1 MDGWAWAAA
10 LALGG
15 GVFAVEG
22 FVDQMQQRPVP
33 QRLLSETLTP
43 ERMALEHI
51 LATGLDVVREHLRS
65 KHLPRHIYAVRP
77 GFAKLSKWNLEF
89 PNAYL
94 FEVGLQ
100 FAHLPRAQWP
110 SRLAEDE
117 QEVCLQHLLTDFDKP
132 IEAVAEW
139 EPMDAY
145 WPDGTHR
152 MFAQWP
158 LPEDM
163 QEQE

>member
-1 MDGWAWAAA
+1 MDGWAAA
-10 LALGG
+10 LTLGG
-15 GVFAVEG
+15 GVCAVEG

-43 ERMALEHI
+43 RQVALEHI
-51 LATGLDVVREHLRS
+51 LATGLDVVREHL
-65 KHLPRHIYAVRP
+65 PRHIYAVRP
-77 GFAKLSKWNLEF
+77 GFAKLGKWNLEF
-89 PNAYL
+89 SNAYL

-100 FAHLPRAQWP
+100 FAYLPRAQWP
-110 SRLAEDE
+110 SRL
-117 QEVCLQHLLTDFDKP
+117 LTGFDKP
-132 IEAVAEW
+132 IEDVAEW

>member
-1 MDGWAWAAA
+1 MAHFFLVFRMAMDDSAAA

-15 GVFAVEG
+15 GVCAVQG
-22 FVDQMQQRPVP
+22 FVDHQMRKLPVP
-33 QRLLSETLTP
+33 KRLSEPLTP
-43 ERMALEHI
+43 ERRALELI
-51 LATGLDVVREHLRS
+51 LEKGIDVVREYLSS
-65 KHLPRHIYAVRP
+65 KHLLQHIYAVRP
-77 GFAKLSKWNLEF
+77 GFAKLGKWNLEF

-100 FAHLPRAQWP
+100 FAYLPRAQWP
-110 SRLAEDE
+110 SRL
-117 QEVCLQHLLTDFDKP
+117 LTGFDKP
-132 IEAVAEW
+132 IEDVAEW

>member
-1 MDGWAWAAA
+1 MAMDGSALA

-15 GVFAVEG
+15 GVRAVEG
-22 FVDQMQQRPVP
+22 FVDQMQQQ

-43 ERMALEHI
+43 ESSEPLTPKSSALELI
-51 LATGLDVVREHLRS
+51 LEKGLDVVRE
-65 KHLPRHIYAVRP
+65 HLPRHIYAVRP
-77 GFAKLSKWNLEF
+77 GFAKLGKWNLEF

-94 FEVGLQ
+94 IEVGLQ
-100 FAHLPRAQWP
+100 FAYLPRAQWP
-110 SRLAEDE
+110 SRL
-117 QEVCLQHLLTDFDKP
+117 LTGFDKP
-132 IEAVAEW
+132 IEDVAEW

>member
-1 MDGWAWAAA
+1 MAMDGSA

-15 GVFAVEG
+15 GVRAVEG
-22 FVDQMQQRPVP
+22 FVDRMQQQ
-33 QRLLSETLTP
+33 QRLLSEPLTPESSETLTP
-43 ERMALEHI
+43 ESSETLTPKSSALELI
-51 LATGLDVVREHLRS
+51 LEKGLDVVREYLS
-65 KHLPRHIYAVRP
+65 LQQIYAVRP
-77 GFAKLSKWNLEF
+77 GFAKLGKWNLEF

-94 FEVGLQ
+94 IEVGLQ
-100 FAHLPRAQWP
+100 FAYLPRAQWP
-110 SRLAEDE
+110 SRL
-117 QEVCLQHLLTDFDKP
+117 LTGFDKP
-132 IEAVAEW
+132 IEDVAEW

>member
-1 MDGWAWAAA
+1 MAMDGSAAA
-10 LALGG
+10 LGS
-15 GVFAVEG
+15 GVRAVEG
-22 FVDQMQQRPVP
+22 FVDRMQQQ
-33 QRLLSETLTP
+33 QRLLSEPLTPESSETLTP
-43 ERMALEHI
+43 KSSALELI
-51 LATGLDVVREHLRS
+51 LEKGLDVVREYLS
-65 KHLPRHIYAVRP
+65 LQQIYAVRP
-77 GFAKLSKWNLEF
+77 GFAKLGKWNLEF

-94 FEVGLQ
+94 IEVGLQ
-100 FAHLPRAQWP
+100 FAYLPRAQWP
-110 SRLAEDE
+110 SRL
-117 QEVCLQHLLTDFDKP
+117 LTGFDKP
-132 IEAVAEW
+132 IEDVAEW